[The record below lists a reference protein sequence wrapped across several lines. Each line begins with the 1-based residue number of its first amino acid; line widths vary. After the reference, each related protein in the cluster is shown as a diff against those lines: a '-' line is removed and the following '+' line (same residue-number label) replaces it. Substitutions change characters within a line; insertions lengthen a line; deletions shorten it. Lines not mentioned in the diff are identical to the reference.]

1 MSEPELSPGQSDT
14 LYFQAHGLVVRP
26 PEELNAALAEAI
38 GTYAVELP
46 TRPSGEMSAAE
57 RAAFQALGVD
67 VDDAGPAKHDPMQA
81 GVIALAR
88 MIETA
93 RSVTEA
99 AEHLGVTP
107 SRIHQRIKAG
117 EVYSFR
123 IDSRRY
129 IPAFQFRGRKLVPGI
144 TRVNQALP
152 ASLHPVAV
160 ERWYAMPDP
169 DLVDDDS
176 ENPLSPLHWLL
187 EGRDPAQPAALAG
200 ALCDHA

>member
-93 RSVTEA
+93 LSVSEA
-99 AEHLGVTP
+99 AKRLGVTD
-107 SRIHQRIKAG
+107 SRVHQRIAAG
-117 EVYSFR
+117 EIYSFR
-123 IDSRRY
+123 IDGRRHV
-129 IPAFQFRGRKLVPGI
+129 PAFQFRGDELVPNVAEI
-144 TRVNQALP
+144 NQTVP
-152 ASLHPVAV
+152 PSLHPVAI
-160 ERWYAMPDP
+160 ERWYATPNS
-169 DLVDDDS
+169 DLVDADS
-176 ENPLSPLHWLL
+176 PLSPLQWLQ
-187 EGRDPAQPAALAG
+187 EGRDPQAVRKLAEALA
-200 ALCDHA
+200 DHP